1 MLAIGTFDEISYEPL
16 VNNFQII
23 VIFRFREDP
32 FLNSIDA
39 DLKEP
44 ITEDLIESVNELKTR
59 VKPELL
65 QYVLYDVIT
74 AQLCKYQPTENENW
88 PEMKL
93 RDMIYGHL
101 EERGQDDL
109 ALEITQHF
117 DEKLLTKHATMLFRN
132 LVAKFWTKR
141 IVISYVLW
149 IYQLPS
155 LIKVIFPHF
164 QKEST
169 SVKLFIC
176 GIPRLSHEI
185 DLSIKYQNTDLTKRK
200 SIL

>member
-16 VNNFQII
+16 VNNCQII

-32 FLNSIDA
+32 FLNSINA

-74 AQLCKYQPTENENW
+74 SQLCKYQSTENENW

-109 ALEITQHF
+109 GMEITQHF
-117 DEKLLTKHATMLFRN
+117 DEKLLTKHATTLFRN
-132 LVAKFWTKR
+132 LVAKF
-141 IVISYVLW
+141 
-149 IYQLPS
+149 
-155 LIKVIFPHF
+155 
-164 QKEST
+164 
-169 SVKLFIC
+169 
-176 GIPRLSHEI
+176 
-185 DLSIKYQNTDLTKRK
+185 
-200 SIL
+200 

>member
-32 FLNSIDA
+32 FLNSINA

-74 AQLCKYQPTENENW
+74 A
-88 PEMKL
+88 
-93 RDMIYGHL
+93 
-101 EERGQDDL
+101 
-109 ALEITQHF
+109 
-117 DEKLLTKHATMLFRN
+117 
-132 LVAKFWTKR
+132 
-141 IVISYVLW
+141 
-149 IYQLPS
+149 
-155 LIKVIFPHF
+155 
-164 QKEST
+164 
-169 SVKLFIC
+169 
-176 GIPRLSHEI
+176 
-185 DLSIKYQNTDLTKRK
+185 
-200 SIL
+200 